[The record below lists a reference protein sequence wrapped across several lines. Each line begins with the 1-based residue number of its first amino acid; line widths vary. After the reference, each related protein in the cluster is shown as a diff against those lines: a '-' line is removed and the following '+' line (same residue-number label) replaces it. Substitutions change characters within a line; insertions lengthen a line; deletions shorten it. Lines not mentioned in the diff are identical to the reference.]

1 MVEREGSYWEWEP
14 GGRADSRDSRAHSA
28 GEALQSLEGWDV
40 TTVTSQTIGPA
51 KAGTA
56 VHRVSPQNSAGNE
69 LWNMSLYVFMN
80 TLYDNFFFLILGHL
94 KLGILWC
101 NRKRN
106 VERTMQPSSKP
117 NSRSPGRLGG
127 TSVRFYVKI
136 ATVTKPNQIID
147 YKTDYLYF
155 I

>member
-1 MVEREGSYWEWEP
+1 
-14 GGRADSRDSRAHSA
+14 
-28 GEALQSLEGWDV
+28 
-40 TTVTSQTIGPA
+40 
-51 KAGTA
+51 
-56 VHRVSPQNSAGNE
+56 
-69 LWNMSLYVFMN
+69 MSLYVFMN

-136 ATVTKPNQIID
+136 AIITKPNQIID
-147 YKTDYLYF
+147 NKTDYLYF
-155 I
+155 V

>member
-1 MVEREGSYWEWEP
+1 MVEREGSHWEWEP
-14 GGRADSRDSRAHSA
+14 GGWADSRDSRALSA
-28 GEALQSLEGWDV
+28 GEALQSLEGRDV

-56 VHRVSPQNSAGNE
+56 AHRVSPQNSAGNE
-69 LWNMSLYVFMN
+69 SEICLCMFLWTLFMII
-80 TLYDNFFFLILGHL
+80 FFLILGHL

-117 NSRSPGRLGG
+117 NSRSPGRFGG

-136 ATVTKPNQIID
+136 AIITKPSQIID